1 MGLSICPCPSMTTSC
16 AEADTAPA
24 FKAQHT
30 PYLTLI
36 PDWILMSWPSFDS
49 FSLVCPETWI
59 SPFHEADSSQLCRKT
74 AAHIASSSF
83 DRFAMQGYHPCQGS
97 LVIDPENSHLPLP
110 KETARLDRTQV
121 VSSTIPTIWTRK
133 PEGNSSKWKNGAV
146 GFGGHRSCLLQQPGS
161 LGSFYFCFLSLRDLQ
176 FTVNCGRGRLS
187 HPKLVGSDR

>member
-24 FKAQHT
+24 FKAQNT
-30 PYLTLI
+30 PYLTSI

-49 FSLVCPETWI
+49 FSLVCP
-59 SPFHEADSSQLCRKT
+59 FHEADSSQLCRKT
-74 AAHIASSSF
+74 AARTASPSF
-83 DRFAMQGYHPCQGS
+83 DRFAMQGYHP
-97 LVIDPENSHLPLP
+97 LPRVSRDWPWKFSFDLP
-110 KETARLDRTQV
+110 KEMARLDRIQV

-161 LGSFYFCFLSLRDLQ
+161 LGSFYFCFLSLHDLQ
-176 FTVNCGRGRLS
+176 FTVNCGRVGLS